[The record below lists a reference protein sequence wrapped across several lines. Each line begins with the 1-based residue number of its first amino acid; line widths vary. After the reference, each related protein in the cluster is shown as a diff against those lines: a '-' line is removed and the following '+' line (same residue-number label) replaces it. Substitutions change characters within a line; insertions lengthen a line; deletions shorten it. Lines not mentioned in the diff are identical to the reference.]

1 MAATSTSSTNGFFT
15 LRSTNNS
22 ENGGESK
29 VRGCG
34 KPDGVAMWFINGVT
48 TAFFASLEHCCIR
61 IATQEDVDE
70 ANDDMPLILND
81 GNLRHR
87 PAAATTTGKRKVSI
101 QNDNIIS
108 ATSARRIASAS
119 DSWTMNPV
127 KFLCYLLDIKM
138 PKVKTN
144 RVKYP
149 EGWEL
154 IEPTLRELQAKMRE
168 AENDP
173 HDGKRKCETLWPIFK
188 IAHQKSRYIFDLYHR
203 RKEIS
208 KELYEFCLDQGY
220 ADRNLIAKWKKP
232 GYERLCCLRCMQPR
246 DHNFATT
253 CVCRVPKQLRE
264 EKVIECVHCGCKGC
278 ASGD

>member
-1 MAATSTSSTNGFFT
+1 MCTR
-15 LRSTNNS
+15 LHLNN
-22 ENGGESK
+22 
-29 VRGCG
+29 
-34 KPDGVAMWFINGVT
+34 
-48 TAFFASLEHCCIR
+48 IR
-61 IATQEDVDE
+61 EYSIYNFLKGA
-70 ANDDMPLILND
+70 PHSHLIVLV
-81 GNLRHR
+81 RHR
-87 PAAATTTGKRKVSI
+87 YDTISFTHPKVLIIAA
-101 QNDNIIS
+101 
-108 ATSARRIASAS
+108 ASAS
-119 DSWTMNPV
+119 ASIQTRRR
-127 KFLCYLLDIKM
+127 KM

-144 RVKYP
+144 RVKIP

-188 IAHQKSRYIFDLYHR
+188 IAHQKSRYIFDLYYR

-246 DHNFATT
+246 DHNFQTT
-253 CVCRVPKQLRE
+253 CVCRVPKNLRE
-264 EKVIECVHCGCKGC
+264 EKVIECVHCGCRGC